1 MSSLEQALAENTK
14 AVLAHNALLEK
25 MLAGGKPAA
34 AAAAA
39 GAAKPADK
47 PAAAATKPAAAAGKP
62 ASKPATVK
70 KAETTSE
77 HVAEKVKAYLK
88 GGDEDERAAR
98 KAQVKTIIDY
108 YGVDRF
114 TAIDPSKYDEA
125 LDFLSQYEQG
135 GDPFADG
142 EEAGEEGSEDD
153 DDGVV

>member
-25 MLAGGKPAA
+25 MLAGGKP
-34 AAAAA
+34 AAAA

-153 DDGVV
+153 DGVV